1 MMESMGYKIM
11 DLEKD
16 AYKLLKK
23 LMVREKLEKMIGKD
37 VEVYIDRSIGSTH
50 PKYNNIIYPVNYGYM
65 KEITA
70 VDGDYQDVYVLGE
83 ENKIDYCVGKVYAV
97 VERDNDVE
105 DKLIVTTDDRD
116 YSIEEIKAKIDF
128 QEKYFKYKIVK

>member
-1 MMESMGYKIM
+1 MERMGYKIM

-37 VEVYIDRSIGSTH
+37 VEVYIDRPIGSTH

-116 YSIEEIKAKIDF
+116 YSIEEIKERIDF
-128 QEKYFKYKIVK
+128 QEKYFKYKIIK